1 MNDLISKLENSIE
14 NLKNKKSKIYFFV
27 QDTKGNAKA
36 SVKYIYDLALTL
48 HESGYETTIL
58 HEKPDYFG
66 VQDWLGSVY
75 MEKLPHVSVEGQNLQ
90 ISPEDTIIVPEIFGY
105 VMGQLANLPCAKIVL
120 CQSYDYIFETLQ
132 PGQVW
137 GQFGFVKCITTSEEM
152 KKYISTVM
160 KGTSIDVIPPLVSS
174 DFEPSKLPVKPIIAI
189 HSREQRDAINFIKSF
204 YVKFPQY
211 RWISFRDMRGLSH
224 KEFSNILRDC
234 MLSVWIDD
242 TSSFGTY
249 PLESMASGV
258 PVLARVP
265 NLIPSWLN
273 ENNGIWVT
281 DKIQL
286 QDFTADFVINWL
298 EDNVSEGLI
307 DAGIN
312 TASKFTN
319 NGEFEKTVTS
329 TFESYSKVRIETFEQ
344 ELNKQQELS
353 EQNA

>member
-1 MNDLISKLENSIE
+1 MNDLLSKLENSIE
-14 NLKNKKSKIYFFV
+14 NLKNKKSKIYLFV

-36 SVKYIYDLALTL
+36 SVKYIYDVALVL
-48 HESGYETTIL
+48 KNNGYDSIIL

-66 VQDWLGSVY
+66 VQDWMGSMY
-75 MEKLPHVSVEGQNLQ
+75 MDKLPHVSVEGQNLQ

-120 CQSYDYIFETLQ
+120 CQSYDNIFETLQ

-137 GQFGFVKCITTSEEM
+137 SQFGFTKCITTSDEM

-189 HSREQRDAINFIKSF
+189 HSREQRDSINFIKSF

-211 RWISFRDMRGLSH
+211 RWISFRDMRGVSYN
-224 KEFSNILRDC
+224 EFSNTLRDC

-242 TSSFGTY
+242 ISSFGTF

-265 NLIPSWLN
+265 NLIPSWLK

-298 EDNVSEGLI
+298 EDNVSEGII
-307 DAGIN
+307 DAGIE
-312 TASKFTN
+312 TASKFKN
-319 NGEFEKTVTS
+319 SDEFEETVIS
-329 TFESYSKVRIETFEQ
+329 TFEGYSKVRAETFGQ